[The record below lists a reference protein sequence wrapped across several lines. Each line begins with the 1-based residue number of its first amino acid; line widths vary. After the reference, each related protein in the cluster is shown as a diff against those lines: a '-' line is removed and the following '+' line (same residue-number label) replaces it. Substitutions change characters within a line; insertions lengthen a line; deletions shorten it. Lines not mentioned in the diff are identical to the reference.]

1 MSNRIPFLNQ
11 YINTSNN
18 TNFYNTYTSGSGVG
32 AKSISNRRAL
42 IRRSSLNAGTLKDPK
57 KGKCSGFCT
66 AWGLQPMPGF
76 NFLPIPPLY
85 RPLAYN
91 PPAYN
96 FKLYYVYIINIP
108 FSTPLSVIDILAK
121 GTPPLIPLPRVTF
134 EQAMK
139 LEAVGIA
146 QTTSRVPE
154 TAEKAHQIV
163 PQKSL
168 HYWNIVY
175 DKAFSYS
182 ADFNQKL
189 GQLYGNSGYS
199 RASQFDVGFA
209 PIGSVITNNLYGG
222 SQIPFNSQLFNEMVY
237 PGPARDGAVQTAKTG
252 GGGGPPNQ
260 KLLVAIYDPDQK
272 NLITSTFDPP
282 HP

>member
-57 KGKCSGFCT
+57 KGKCSGFCR
-66 AWGLQPMPGF
+66 AWGLQQPMPGF

-85 RPLAYN
+85 R

-108 FSTPLSVIDILAK
+108 FGTPQSVIEILAK

-139 LEAVGIA
+139 QEALGTA
-146 QTTSRVPE
+146 QTTSRIPD
-154 TAEKAHQIV
+154 TAEKAQQIV

-168 HYWNIVY
+168 QFWNIVY
-175 DKAFSYS
+175 KNAFSY
-182 ADFNQKL
+182 NYNINLKL
-189 GQLYGNSGYS
+189 TQLYGNLN
-199 RASQFDVGFA
+199 RTSQFDLGFA

-237 PGPARDGAVQTAKTG
+237 PGPARDRAVQIARTG

-272 NLITSTFDPP
+272 NVITSIFDPP
-282 HP
+282 NP